1 MLGIVEL
8 GQSMRL
14 TLRTLLSYRDGV
26 LPQKAHE
33 ELGLKFRESQTAQSL
48 ASRIDRSQSPPASLA
63 SELAQ
68 IEQTCSPNEVS
79 AFLDGGMS
87 LDRVFAM
94 ERKCIGS
101 DAMLAELATVHTILA
116 RELLGTSKN
125 PSSEPTAA
133 FLARLHAL
141 HEPGQIPAGYASQ
154 RDASNQDNGP
164 RDPDRPSNGTS
175 NGTNGSSTNAGNSSA
190 GPYSRY
196 SEDGIGIDLEDGPP
210 DMDMGTRGLLLQTLV
225 LAIALAILG
234 WWILSNTSFL

>member
-1 MLGIVEL
+1 
-8 GQSMRL
+8 MRL

-48 ASRIDRSQSPPASLA
+48 ASRIDRSQTPPASLE

-79 AFLDGGMS
+79 EFLDGGMS

-116 RELLGTSKN
+116 RELLGTRKN

-141 HEPGQIPAGYASQ
+141 HEPGQVPAGYAPQ
-154 RDASNQDNGP
+154 RDASKQDLGS
-164 RDPDRPSNGTS
+164 RDPDRPS
-175 NGTNGSSTNAGNSSA
+175 NGTNGSSTNAGNTSA
-190 GPYSRY
+190 PYSRY
-196 SEDGIGIDLEDGPP
+196 SNDAIGIDLEDGPP
-210 DMDMGTRGLLLQTLV
+210 DLDMGTRGLLLQTLV

>member
-1 MLGIVEL
+1 
-8 GQSMRL
+8 MRL

-48 ASRIDRSQSPPASLA
+48 ASRIDRSQTPPASLE

-79 AFLDGGMS
+79 EFLDGGMS

-141 HEPGQIPAGYASQ
+141 HEPVQVPAGYASQ
-154 RDASNQDNGP
+154 RDASNQDLGS
-164 RDPDRPSNGTS
+164 RDPDRPS
-175 NGTNGSSTNAGNSSA
+175 NGTNGSSTNAGNTSA
-190 GPYSRY
+190 AYSRY
-196 SEDGIGIDLEDGPP
+196 SEDAIGIDLEDRPP
-210 DMDMGTRGLLLQTLV
+210 DMDMGTKRLLLQTLV
-225 LAIALAILG
+225 LSIALAILG
-234 WWILSNTSFL
+234 WWILSNTSVL

>member
-1 MLGIVEL
+1 
-8 GQSMRL
+8 MRL

-33 ELGLKFRESQTAQSL
+33 ELGLKFRESQTAQNL
-48 ASRIDRSQSPPASLA
+48 ANRIDRSQTPPASLA

-79 AFLDGGMS
+79 EFLDGGMS

-154 RDASNQDNGP
+154 SDASNHDHGP
-164 RDPDRPSNGTS
+164 RDPDRPNNGPN
-175 NGTNGSSTNAGNSSA
+175 NGPNGSSTNAGNTSA
-190 GPYSRY
+190 APYSRY

>member
-1 MLGIVEL
+1 
-8 GQSMRL
+8 MRL

-33 ELGLKFRESQTAQSL
+33 ELGLKFRESQTAQNL
-48 ASRIDRSQSPPASLA
+48 ASRIDRSQTPPASLA

-79 AFLDGGMS
+79 EFLDGGMS

-141 HEPGQIPAGYASQ
+141 HEPGEIPAGYASQ
-154 RDASNQDNGP
+154 RDASNQDLGP
-164 RDPDRPSNGTS
+164 RDMDRLS
-175 NGTNGSSTNAGNSSA
+175 NGTNASSTSA
-190 GPYSRY
+190 GSTSATAYSKYR
-196 SEDGIGIDLEDGPP
+196 EDRIGIDLEDGPP
-210 DMDMGTRGLLLQTLV
+210 DMDIGTRGLFLQTVV

-234 WWILSNTSFL
+234 WWILSNTSFS

>member
-1 MLGIVEL
+1 
-8 GQSMRL
+8 MRL

-48 ASRIDRSQSPPASLA
+48 ASRIDRSQTPPASLE

-79 AFLDGGMS
+79 EFLDGGMS

-141 HEPGQIPAGYASQ
+141 HEPGQVPAGYAPQ
-154 RDASNQDNGP
+154 RDASKQDLGS

-175 NGTNGSSTNAGNSSA
+175 NGTNGSSSNAGNTSA
-190 GPYSRY
+190 PYSRY
-196 SEDGIGIDLEDGPP
+196 SEDAIGIDLEDRPP
-210 DMDMGTRGLLLQTLV
+210 DMDMGTKGLLLQTLV

>member
-1 MLGIVEL
+1 
-8 GQSMRL
+8 MRL

-33 ELGLKFRESQTAQSL
+33 ELGFKFRESQTAQSL
-48 ASRIDRSQSPPASLA
+48 ASRIDRSQTPPASLE

-79 AFLDGGMS
+79 EFLDGGMS

-141 HEPGQIPAGYASQ
+141 HEPVQVPAGYASQ
-154 RDASNQDNGP
+154 RDASNQDLGS
-164 RDPDRPSNGTS
+164 RDPDRPS
-175 NGTNGSSTNAGNSSA
+175 NGTNGSSTNAGNTSA
-190 GPYSRY
+190 AYSRY
-196 SEDGIGIDLEDGPP
+196 SEDAIGIDLEDRPP
-210 DMDMGTRGLLLQTLV
+210 DMDMGTKGLLLQTLV
-225 LAIALAILG
+225 LAIAFAILG
-234 WWILSNTSFL
+234 WWILSNTSVL

>member
-1 MLGIVEL
+1 
-8 GQSMRL
+8 MRL

-48 ASRIDRSQSPPASLA
+48 ASRIDRSQTPPASLE

-79 AFLDGGMS
+79 EFLDGGMS

-133 FLARLHAL
+133 FLSRLHAL
-141 HEPGQIPAGYASQ
+141 HEPGEIPAGYASQ
-154 RDASNQDNGP
+154 RDTSNQDLGS

-175 NGTNGSSTNAGNSSA
+175 NGSSTNAGNTSA
-190 GPYSRY
+190 VPYSRY
-196 SEDGIGIDLEDGPP
+196 SEDAIGIDLEDGPP
-210 DMDMGTRGLLLQTLV
+210 DMDMGTKGLLLQTLV

-234 WWILSNTSFL
+234 WWILSNTSVL

>member
-1 MLGIVEL
+1 
-8 GQSMRL
+8 MRL

-33 ELGLKFRESQTAQSL
+33 ELGLKFRESQTAQNL
-48 ASRIDRSQSPPASLA
+48 ASRIDRSQTPPASLA

-79 AFLDGGMS
+79 EFLDGGMS

-141 HEPGQIPAGYASQ
+141 HEPGEIPAGYASQ
-154 RDASNQDNGP
+154 RDASNQDLGP
-164 RDPDRPSNGTS
+164 RDMDRSS
-175 NGTNGSSTNAGNSSA
+175 NGTNASGTSA
-190 GPYSRY
+190 GSTSATAYSKYR
-196 SEDGIGIDLEDGPP
+196 EDGIGIDLEDGPP
-210 DMDMGTRGLLLQTLV
+210 DMDIGTRGLFLQTVV

-234 WWILSNTSFL
+234 WWILSNTSFS

>member
-1 MLGIVEL
+1 
-8 GQSMRL
+8 MRL

-48 ASRIDRSQSPPASLA
+48 ASRIDRSQTPPASLE
-63 SELAQ
+63 SELAR

-79 AFLDGGMS
+79 EFLDGGMS

-141 HEPGQIPAGYASQ
+141 HEPVQVPAGYASQ
-154 RDASNQDNGP
+154 RDASNQDLGS
-164 RDPDRPSNGTS
+164 RDPDRPGNGTS
-175 NGTNGSSTNAGNSSA
+175 NGSSTNAGNTSA
-190 GPYSRY
+190 VPYSRY
-196 SEDGIGIDLEDGPP
+196 SEDAIGIDLEDGPP
-210 DMDMGTRGLLLQTLV
+210 DMDMGTKGLLLQTFV

-234 WWILSNTSFL
+234 WWILSNTSVL

>member
-1 MLGIVEL
+1 
-8 GQSMRL
+8 MRL

-48 ASRIDRSQSPPASLA
+48 ASRIDRSQTPPASLE

-79 AFLDGGMS
+79 EFLDGGMS

-141 HEPGQIPAGYASQ
+141 HEPVQVPAGYASQ
-154 RDASNQDNGP
+154 RDASNQDLGS
-164 RDPDRPSNGTS
+164 RDPDRPS
-175 NGTNGSSTNAGNSSA
+175 NGTNGSSTNAGNTSA
-190 GPYSRY
+190 AYSRY
-196 SEDGIGIDLEDGPP
+196 SEDGIGIDLEDRPP
-210 DMDMGTRGLLLQTLV
+210 DMDMGTKGLLLQTLV
-225 LAIALAILG
+225 LSIALAILG
-234 WWILSNTSFL
+234 WWILSNTSVL

>member
-1 MLGIVEL
+1 
-8 GQSMRL
+8 MRL

-48 ASRIDRSQSPPASLA
+48 ASRIDRSQTPPASLE

-79 AFLDGGMS
+79 EFLDGGMS

-141 HEPGQIPAGYASQ
+141 HEPGEVPAGYASQ
-154 RDASNQDNGP
+154 RDASNQDLGS
-164 RDPDRPSNGTS
+164 RDPDRPGNGTS
-175 NGTNGSSTNAGNSSA
+175 NGSSTNAGNTSA
-190 GPYSRY
+190 VPYSRY
-196 SEDGIGIDLEDGPP
+196 SEDAIGIDLEDRPP
-210 DMDMGTRGLLLQTLV
+210 DMDMGTKGLLLQTLV

-234 WWILSNTSFL
+234 WWILSNTSIL

>member
-1 MLGIVEL
+1 
-8 GQSMRL
+8 MRL

-33 ELGLKFRESQTAQSL
+33 ELGLKFRASQTAQSL
-48 ASRIDRSQSPPASLA
+48 ASRIDRSQTPPASLE

-79 AFLDGGMS
+79 EFLDGGMS

-141 HEPGQIPAGYASQ
+141 HEPVQAPAGSASQ
-154 RDASNQDNGP
+154 RDASNQDLGS
-164 RDPDRPSNGTS
+164 RDPDLPS
-175 NGTNGSSTNAGNSSA
+175 NGTNGSSTNAGNTSA
-190 GPYSRY
+190 AYSRY
-196 SEDGIGIDLEDGPP
+196 SEDAIGIDLEDRPP
-210 DMDMGTRGLLLQTLV
+210 DMDMGTKGLLLQTLV
-225 LAIALAILG
+225 LSIALAILG
-234 WWILSNTSFL
+234 WWILSNTSVL

>member
-1 MLGIVEL
+1 
-8 GQSMRL
+8 
-14 TLRTLLSYRDGV
+14 
-26 LPQKAHE
+26 
-33 ELGLKFRESQTAQSL
+33 
-48 ASRIDRSQSPPASLA
+48 
-63 SELAQ
+63 
-68 IEQTCSPNEVS
+68 
-79 AFLDGGMS
+79 MS

-116 RELLGTSKN
+116 RELLGTRKN

-141 HEPGQIPAGYASQ
+141 HEPGQVPAGYAPQ
-154 RDASNQDNGP
+154 RDASKQDLGS

-175 NGTNGSSTNAGNSSA
+175 NGTNGSSTNAGNTSA
-190 GPYSRY
+190 PYSRY
-196 SEDGIGIDLEDGPP
+196 SNDAIGIDLEDGPP
-210 DMDMGTRGLLLQTLV
+210 DLDMGTRGLLLQTLV

>member
-1 MLGIVEL
+1 
-8 GQSMRL
+8 MRL

-33 ELGLKFRESQTAQSL
+33 ELGHKFRESQTAQSL
-48 ASRIDRSQSPPASLA
+48 ASRIDRSQTPPASLE

-79 AFLDGGMS
+79 EFLDGGMS

-141 HEPGQIPAGYASQ
+141 HEPVQVPAGYASQ
-154 RDASNQDNGP
+154 RDASNQDLGS

-175 NGTNGSSTNAGNSSA
+175 NGSSTNAGNTSA
-190 GPYSRY
+190 VPYSRY
-196 SEDGIGIDLEDGPP
+196 SEDAIGIDLEDRPP
-210 DMDMGTRGLLLQTLV
+210 DMDMGTKGLLLQTLV
-225 LAIALAILG
+225 LSIALAILG
-234 WWILSNTSFL
+234 WWILSNTSVL

>member
-1 MLGIVEL
+1 
-8 GQSMRL
+8 MRL

-48 ASRIDRSQSPPASLA
+48 ASRIDRSQTPPASLE

-79 AFLDGGMS
+79 EFLDGGMS

-141 HEPGQIPAGYASQ
+141 HEPVQVPAGYAPQ
-154 RDASNQDNGP
+154 RDASNQDLGS
-164 RDPDRPSNGTS
+164 RDPDRPSNG
-175 NGTNGSSTNAGNSSA
+175 SSTNAGNTSA
-190 GPYSRY
+190 AYSRY
-196 SEDGIGIDLEDGPP
+196 SEDAIGIDLEDRPP
-210 DMDMGTRGLLLQTLV
+210 DMDMGTKGLLLQTLV

-234 WWILSNTSFL
+234 WWILSNTSVL

>member
-1 MLGIVEL
+1 
-8 GQSMRL
+8 MRL

-48 ASRIDRSQSPPASLA
+48 ASRIDRSQTPPASLE

-79 AFLDGGMS
+79 EFLDGGMS

-141 HEPGQIPAGYASQ
+141 HEPVQVPAGYASQ
-154 RDASNQDNGP
+154 RDASNQDLGS

-175 NGTNGSSTNAGNSSA
+175 NGTNGSSTNAGNTSA
-190 GPYSRY
+190 AYSRY
-196 SEDGIGIDLEDGPP
+196 SEDAIGIDLEDRPP
-210 DMDMGTRGLLLQTLV
+210 DMDMGTKRLLLQTLV
-225 LAIALAILG
+225 LSIALAILG
-234 WWILSNTSFL
+234 WWILSNTSVL

>member
-1 MLGIVEL
+1 
-8 GQSMRL
+8 MRL

-33 ELGLKFRESQTAQSL
+33 ELGFKFRESQTAQSL
-48 ASRIDRSQSPPASLA
+48 ASRIDRSQTPPASLE

-79 AFLDGGMS
+79 EFLDGGMS

-141 HEPGQIPAGYASQ
+141 HEPVQVPAGYAPQ
-154 RDASNQDNGP
+154 RDASNQDLGS
-164 RDPDRPSNGTS
+164 RDPDRPSNG
-175 NGTNGSSTNAGNSSA
+175 SSTNAGNTSA
-190 GPYSRY
+190 AFSRY
-196 SEDGIGIDLEDGPP
+196 SEDAIGIDLEDRPP
-210 DMDMGTRGLLLQTLV
+210 DMDMGTKGLLLQTLV

-234 WWILSNTSFL
+234 WWILSNTSVL

>member
-1 MLGIVEL
+1 
-8 GQSMRL
+8 MRL

-33 ELGLKFRESQTAQSL
+33 ELGLKFRESQTAQNL
-48 ASRIDRSQSPPASLA
+48 ASSIDRSQTPPASLA

-79 AFLDGGMS
+79 EFLDGGMS

-125 PSSEPTAA
+125 PSSEPTAP

-154 RDASNQDNGP
+154 SDASNHDHGP
-164 RDPDRPSNGTS
+164 RVPDRTSNGPSNGP
-175 NGTNGSSTNAGNSSA
+175 NGSHTNAGNTSA
-190 GPYSRY
+190 TPYSRY

>member
-1 MLGIVEL
+1 
-8 GQSMRL
+8 MRL

-48 ASRIDRSQSPPASLA
+48 ASRIDRSQTPPASLE
-63 SELAQ
+63 SELAR

-79 AFLDGGMS
+79 EFLDGGMS

-141 HEPGQIPAGYASQ
+141 HEPVQVPAGYASQ
-154 RDASNQDNGP
+154 RDASNQDLGS

-175 NGTNGSSTNAGNSSA
+175 NGSSTNAGNTSA
-190 GPYSRY
+190 AFSRY
-196 SEDGIGIDLEDGPP
+196 SEDAIGIDLEDRPP
-210 DMDMGTRGLLLQTLV
+210 DMDMGTKGLLLQTLV

-234 WWILSNTSFL
+234 WWILSNTSVL

>member
-1 MLGIVEL
+1 
-8 GQSMRL
+8 MRL

-48 ASRIDRSQSPPASLA
+48 ASRIDRSQTPPASLE

-79 AFLDGGMS
+79 EFLDGGMS

-141 HEPGQIPAGYASQ
+141 HEPSEVPAGYASQ
-154 RDASNQDNGP
+154 RDTSNQDLGS

-175 NGTNGSSTNAGNSSA
+175 NGSSTNAGNTSA
-190 GPYSRY
+190 VPYSRY
-196 SEDGIGIDLEDGPP
+196 SEDAIGIDLEDGPP
-210 DMDMGTRGLLLQTLV
+210 DMDMGTKGLLLQTLV
-225 LAIALAILG
+225 LVIALAILG
-234 WWILSNTSFL
+234 WWILSSTSVL

>member
-1 MLGIVEL
+1 
-8 GQSMRL
+8 MRL

-48 ASRIDRSQSPPASLA
+48 ASRIDRSQTPPASLE

-79 AFLDGGMS
+79 EFLDGGMS

-125 PSSEPTAA
+125 PSSEPTVA

-141 HEPGQIPAGYASQ
+141 HEPVQVPAGYAPQ
-154 RDASNQDNGP
+154 RDASNQDLGS

-175 NGTNGSSTNAGNSSA
+175 NGSSTNAGNTSA
-190 GPYSRY
+190 AYSRY
-196 SEDGIGIDLEDGPP
+196 SEEAIGIDLEDRPP
-210 DMDMGTRGLLLQTLV
+210 DMDMGTKGLLLQTLV

-234 WWILSNTSFL
+234 WWILSNTSVL

>member
-1 MLGIVEL
+1 
-8 GQSMRL
+8 MRL

-48 ASRIDRSQSPPASLA
+48 ASRIDRSQTPPASLE

-79 AFLDGGMS
+79 EFLDGGMS

-141 HEPGQIPAGYASQ
+141 HEPGEVPAGYASQ
-154 RDASNQDNGP
+154 RDASNQDLGS

-175 NGTNGSSTNAGNSSA
+175 NGTNGGNTSA
-190 GPYSRY
+190 AYSRY
-196 SEDGIGIDLEDGPP
+196 SEDGIGIDLEDRPP
-210 DMDMGTRGLLLQTLV
+210 DMDMGTKGLLLQTLV
-225 LAIALAILG
+225 LSIALAILG
-234 WWILSNTSFL
+234 WWILSNTSVL

>member
-1 MLGIVEL
+1 
-8 GQSMRL
+8 MRL

-33 ELGLKFRESQTAQSL
+33 ELGLKFRASQTAQSL
-48 ASRIDRSQSPPASLA
+48 ASRIDRSQTPPASLE

-79 AFLDGGMS
+79 EFLDGGMS

-141 HEPGQIPAGYASQ
+141 HEPVQVPAGYASQ
-154 RDASNQDNGP
+154 RDASNQDLGS
-164 RDPDRPSNGTS
+164 RDPDRPS
-175 NGTNGSSTNAGNSSA
+175 NGTNGSSTNAGNTSA
-190 GPYSRY
+190 AYSRY
-196 SEDGIGIDLEDGPP
+196 SEDGIGIDLEDRPP
-210 DMDMGTRGLLLQTLV
+210 DMDMGTKGLLLQTLV
-225 LAIALAILG
+225 LSIALAILG
-234 WWILSNTSFL
+234 WWILSNTSVL

>member
-1 MLGIVEL
+1 
-8 GQSMRL
+8 MRL

-48 ASRIDRSQSPPASLA
+48 ASRIDRSQTPPASLA

-79 AFLDGGMS
+79 EFLDGGMS

-141 HEPGQIPAGYASQ
+141 HEPGEIPAGYASQ
-154 RDASNQDNGP
+154 RDASNQDLGP
-164 RDPDRPSNGTS
+164 RDMDRLS
-175 NGTNGSSTNAGNSSA
+175 NGTNASSTSA
-190 GPYSRY
+190 GSTSATAYSKYR
-196 SEDGIGIDLEDGPP
+196 EDGIGIDLEDGPP
-210 DMDMGTRGLLLQTLV
+210 DMDTGTRGLFLQTVV

-234 WWILSNTSFL
+234 WWILSNTSFS

>member
-1 MLGIVEL
+1 
-8 GQSMRL
+8 MRL

-48 ASRIDRSQSPPASLA
+48 ASRIDRSQTPPASLE

-79 AFLDGGMS
+79 EFLDGGMS

-94 ERKCIGS
+94 ERKCIAS

-141 HEPGQIPAGYASQ
+141 HEPVQVPVGYASQ
-154 RDASNQDNGP
+154 RDASNQDLGS
-164 RDPDRPSNGTS
+164 RDPDRPS
-175 NGTNGSSTNAGNSSA
+175 NGTNGSSTNAGNTSA
-190 GPYSRY
+190 AYSRY
-196 SEDGIGIDLEDGPP
+196 SEDAIGIDLEDRPP
-210 DMDMGTRGLLLQTLV
+210 DMDMGTKGLLLQTLV

-234 WWILSNTSFL
+234 WWILSNTSVL

>member
-1 MLGIVEL
+1 
-8 GQSMRL
+8 MRL

-48 ASRIDRSQSPPASLA
+48 ANRIDRSQTPPASLA

-79 AFLDGGMS
+79 EFLDGGMS

-125 PSSEPTAA
+125 PSSEPTAP

-154 RDASNQDNGP
+154 SVASNHDHGP
-164 RDPDRPSNGTS
+164 RDPDRTS
-175 NGTNGSSTNAGNSSA
+175 NGPNSGPNGSSTNAGNTSA
-190 GPYSRY
+190 APYSRY